1 MTEDLPAPA
10 PPDDVRPK
18 SERIARRKFAFV
30 HINKCGGR
38 SVEHALG
45 LPKFHGD
52 AKRLRKL
59 HGREKWAE
67 IYSFSVVRN
76 PYSRIASLYRY
87 RAQRDRLGD
96 PPVPFTEWVLRVFRD
111 HDPALRDGEVMF
123 RPAWNWI
130 HDRKGRLMVR
140 EVFRLEELA
149 RHWDHICKQVGRGE
163 PLTHRNANPS
173 SVPLSEVYEDTTR
186 AVVAKVFAADL
197 DTWQYS
203 FPE

>member
-1 MTEDLPAPA
+1 MTDEAIATADPYERSP
-10 PPDDVRPK
+10 R
-18 SERIARRKFAFV
+18 SERIARRDFAFV

-59 HGREKWAE
+59 HGREKWAD

-76 PYSRIASLYRY
+76 PYARIASLYRY
-87 RAQRDRLGD
+87 RLSKERLGE
-96 PPVPFTEWVLRVFRD
+96 PPVGFAEWVVRVFRD
-111 HDPALRDGEVMF
+111 RDPALRDGEAMF
-123 RPAWNWI
+123 RPAFDWL

-140 EVFRLEELA
+140 ETFRLEELA
-149 RHWDHICKQVGRGE
+149 QHWDHILEQVGRGE
-163 PLTHRNANPS
+163 PLPHRNANPS
-173 SVPLSEVYEDTTR
+173 STPLSEAYDDTAR
-186 AVVAKVFAADL
+186 AVVTEVFAADL